1 MEAELEDERK
11 QRAAS
16 AAGKKKLEMDVK
28 ELEVQMEAVAKG
40 RDEAVK
46 QLRKLQVLCWFL
58 GCSSP
63 QMEEHLSRCLTLT
76 SVVGTSDADSPWVGR
91 RR

>member
-11 QRAAS
+11 QRALS
-16 AAGKKKLEMDVK
+16 AAGKKKLELDLN
-28 ELEVQMEAVAKG
+28 ELEGQMEAVTKG

-58 GCSSP
+58 CSSS
-63 QMEEHLSRCLTLT
+63 QMKEHLSRCWTDE
-76 SVVGTSDADSPWVGR
+76 SVTVCSLNVRG
-91 RR
+91 